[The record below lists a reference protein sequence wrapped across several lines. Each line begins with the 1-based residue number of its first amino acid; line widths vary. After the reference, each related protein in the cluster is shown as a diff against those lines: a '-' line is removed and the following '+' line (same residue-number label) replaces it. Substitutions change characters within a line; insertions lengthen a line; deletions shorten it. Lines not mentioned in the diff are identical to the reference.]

1 MSKRTF
7 PIVTVTLEKI
17 VGGGQTIATMEDGRK
32 LFVWGGLPGETVEVQ
47 LTRKKSKLAE
57 GYVTNVITASEHRI
71 EALDPDSFM
80 STSPWQIMRFE
91 DEQRAKAELIEEAF
105 ALSNVTLPN
114 EIEVFTD
121 GNEFGYRNKME
132 FSWYWTKET
141 QSLDLAFFGR
151 GTHSKITVE
160 GSHLALPRINE
171 TALAV
176 RDLMRA
182 YNVPGFSIK
191 TLLLRANQRGNV
203 SAQLYVKDEK
213 FTTIQAVD
221 IEALRVQGLEV
232 IFSNPKSPAS
242 VITKKLQTWGV
253 MPLTDTLK
261 DVEFSYATESFFQ
274 INLPVYEQALTDMQ
288 QYVNASKPTVDLYS
302 GVGTIGLT
310 IGTGDV
316 TLVEINE
323 GAVREMKANIDRL
336 KLRNAQAVHAPS
348 EKALE
353 FITVDVD
360 VVVDPPRAGLD
371 KAVVERLLE
380 TTPSRIIYLSCNPS
394 TQARDVA
401 LLEEKYKITAHRGYN
416 FFPRTPH
423 IENLVVLDLK

>member
-57 GYVTNVITASEHRI
+57 GYVTNVITPSEHRI
-71 EALDPDSFM
+71 EALDPGSFM

-191 TLLLRANQRGNV
+191 TLLLRANQRGDV

-213 FTTIQAVD
+213 FTAIQAVD

-288 QYVNASKPTVDLYS
+288 QYVEASKPTVDLYS

-353 FITVDVD
+353 FITGDVD

>member
-57 GYVTNVITASEHRI
+57 GYVTKVITPSEHRI
-71 EALDPDSFM
+71 EALDPGSFM

-191 TLLLRANQRGNV
+191 TLLLRANQRGDV

-288 QYVNASKPTVDLYS
+288 QYVDASKPTVDLYS

-353 FITVDVD
+353 FITGDVD

>member
-1 MSKRTF
+1 
-7 PIVTVTLEKI
+7 
-17 VGGGQTIATMEDGRK
+17 
-32 LFVWGGLPGETVEVQ
+32 
-47 LTRKKSKLAE
+47 
-57 GYVTNVITASEHRI
+57 
-71 EALDPDSFM
+71 
-80 STSPWQIMRFE
+80 
-91 DEQRAKAELIEEAF
+91 
-105 ALSNVTLPN
+105 
-114 EIEVFTD
+114 
-121 GNEFGYRNKME
+121 ME

-191 TLLLRANQRGNV
+191 TLLLRANQRGDV

-353 FITVDVD
+353 FITGDVD